1 MTSTRSEDPDDED
14 DYSKGIPAQDSF
26 LDDSYGSPAGNTN
39 IRQSFSNIMDEDE
52 ESKEELG
59 ASTPD
64 LNRSRNKRKN
74 FKPRNILSDT
84 AKAAMNLKQN
94 LLMPQKRDNSPMD
107 LSVQG
112 ANGVELEDDM
122 DEELEDDAGSNSEAE
137 KMTSNSPSMAS
148 TGLSVVRP
156 EVLFGQA
163 GGMPDFGK
171 MMMGIGGQQVRYMP
185 LKSRNSS
192 LVSDQ
197 IPRYLICL

>member
-1 MTSTRSEDPDDED
+1 
-14 DYSKGIPAQDSF
+14 
-26 LDDSYGSPAGNTN
+26 
-39 IRQSFSNIMDEDE
+39 MDEDE
-52 ESKEELG
+52 ESKEEL

-112 ANGVELEDDM
+112 ANGVEHEDDT
-122 DEELEDDAGSNSEAE
+122 DEELENGSNSEAE
-137 KMTSNSPSMAS
+137 KMTSSSPSMAS

-185 LKSRNSS
+185 
-192 LVSDQ
+192 
-197 IPRYLICL
+197 

>member
-1 MTSTRSEDPDDED
+1 MDPRMTSTRSEDPDDED

-84 AKAAMNLKQN
+84 AKAAMNLKKN

-112 ANGVELEDDM
+112 ANGVEHEDDT
-122 DEELEDDAGSNSEAE
+122 DEELENGSNSEAE
-137 KMTSNSPSMAS
+137 KMTSSSPSMAS

-163 GGMPDFGK
+163 GGGGMPDFGK
-171 MMMGIGGQQVRYMP
+171 MMMGIGGQQVRNM
-185 LKSRNSS
+185 LSKSRNNS
-192 LVSDQ
+192 LLFFSN
-197 IPRYLICL
+197 

>member
-1 MTSTRSEDPDDED
+1 
-14 DYSKGIPAQDSF
+14 
-26 LDDSYGSPAGNTN
+26 
-39 IRQSFSNIMDEDE
+39 MDEDE
-52 ESKEELG
+52 ESKEEL

-171 MMMGIGGQQVRYMP
+171 MMMGIGGQQVSYMP
-185 LKSRNSS
+185 
-192 LVSDQ
+192 
-197 IPRYLICL
+197 